1 MKRTTTAAAIF
12 AAAALTLTACGGGGE
27 SSNDAAGD
35 PGNTPAESGRC
46 TEDKV
51 GGTITMGEYS
61 MLPTFAPGQ
70 GQYGVR
76 GAAESAAV
84 FDRLMRWN
92 NATEEFEPKLAE
104 SLESNDD
111 NSVWTLKLR
120 DGVKFS
126 NGDPLTAEDVAFT
139 IDQHKDPATR
149 AVTLTDAIQV
159 KDTRVVDPLTV
170 EFTLT
175 EPWTGFPILLA
186 GAAGEVLPQKAY
198 TEAGPEK
205 WAQNP
210 IGAGAYLVDTYTPNQ
225 EVVLKPNP
233 DYYGGPVCPTLRFIR
248 IPGGQGTLESFQNG
262 EIQAGFLRGAKFV
275 SAARDAD
282 EQGFYEITSSGSVVN
297 MNSGAA
303 GYDGVL
309 TDARAR
315 QAVGFALDRDLMNQ
329 RLTGGKGQATSALLA
344 ESSRFFDGEQGP
356 QYDVEKAKQLVEE
369 LKAERP
375 DWNGKLTLLAAD
387 SPESVESGVV
397 LKALLDAA
405 GFDVTIENAPVSQV
419 TARQFTGDYEIVI
432 GGLAT
437 SEADPSSAFASN
449 LLPEGM
455 SNITGINDPRFVKAI
470 SDIKASQSI
479 DDQKAAYKKF
489 QEIHNEI
496 LPFTVIANAEEY
508 VVIDESLKGVVPSLS
523 STMLFDGAYLEK

>member
-1 MKRTTTAAAIF
+1 MKRTTTAAAVL
-12 AAAALTLTACGGGGE
+12 AAAAITLTACGGGND
-27 SSNDAAGD
+27 SSNNATGD

-46 TEDKV
+46 TEENV
-51 GGTITMGEYS
+51 GGTITMGEYA
-61 MLPTFAPGQ
+61 MLPTFGPGQ

-76 GAAESAAV
+76 GAAESAAIY
-84 FDRLMRWN
+84 DRLMRWN
-92 NATEEFEPKLAE
+92 NETEEFEPKLAE

-120 DGVKFS
+120 EGVKFS
-126 NGDPLTAEDVAFT
+126 NGDALTADDVAFT
-139 IDQHKDPATR
+139 IDVHKDPATR

-159 KDTRVVDPLTV
+159 EKMKVVDPLTV

-186 GAAGEVLPQKAY
+186 GAAGEVLPEKAY
-198 TEAGPEK
+198 TEASPEE
-205 WAQNP
+205 WAKNP
-210 IGAGAYLVDTYTPNQ
+210 IGAGAFLLESNTPNQ

-233 DYYGGPVCPTLRFIR
+233 DYYGGVVCPTLRFIR
-248 IPGGQGTLESFQNG
+248 IPGGQGTLDAFQNG
-262 EIQAGFLRGAKFV
+262 EIQAGFLRNAKFV
-275 SAARDAD
+275 TAARDAD
-282 EQGFYEITSSGSVVN
+282 EQGYYEITSSGSAVN

-309 TDARAR
+309 TDERAR
-315 QAVGFALDRDLMNQ
+315 KAVGFALDRELIDE
-329 RLTGGKGQATSALLA
+329 RLTGGMGQPTSALLA
-344 ESSRFFDGEQGP
+344 ESSRFFDGEEGP
-356 QYDVEKAKQLVEE
+356 QFDLEQAKALIEE
-369 LKAERP
+369 VKADKP
-375 DWNGKLTLLAAD
+375 DWDGKLTLLAAD
-387 SPESVESGVV
+387 SPESVETGVV
-397 LKALLDAA
+397 MKALLDAA

-419 TARQFTGDYEIVI
+419 VARQFTGDYEIVT

-455 SNITGINDPRFVKAI
+455 SNITGINDPRFIDAI
-470 SDIKASQSI
+470 TKIKAAQSI
-479 DDQKAAYKKF
+479 EDQKAAYAEF

-496 LPFTVIANAEEY
+496 LPFTVIANAEEF
-508 VVIDESLKGVVPSLS
+508 VTIDESLKGVVPSLS